1 MLSVPASHRLVDSVL
16 SCMNETAQESKA
28 GIRTSPKIIQKSQR
42 LKTKQTNKQKKP
54 DTHVG
59 KHTLLRGLSQCL
71 WDSPNPCQTALG
83 AGCHPSLQ
91 LLFDPT
97 ESPSRRWFDQDGQGQ
112 CLQGF
117 QDLEGSKYWV
127 ISQPKSSLII
137 QLSSTWWSNL
147 EKPNGNVK
155 FLPL

>member
-1 MLSVPASHRLVDSVL
+1 MLSVPASHRLVDSV
-16 SCMNETAQESKA
+16 SSRMESKA
-28 GIRTSPKIIQKSQR
+28 GIRTSPEIIQKSQR
-42 LKTKQTNKQKKP
+42 LKTKRKQ

-137 QLSSTWWSNL
+137 QLSST
-147 EKPNGNVK
+147 
-155 FLPL
+155 